1 MVAFEMG
8 GVMEDSYGNLLQRIE
23 TVLNAY
29 NIELVEHE
37 YSLSIKPTDLQDL
50 FPDEEDVGLTGTG
63 SVVSHGIFPCFFYMG
78 RLNRRIALLTNSFGK
93 AVVKVKA
100 ETENVKIFKAIVG
113 NGRLPLNLY
122 FKLV

>member
-8 GVMEDSYGNLLQRIE
+8 GVMEDSDGNLLLRIE

-29 NIELVEHE
+29 NIELAEHV
-37 YSLSIKPTDLQDL
+37 YSLLIKPTDLQDL

-63 SVVSHGIFPCFFYMG
+63 SVVCHAIFPCFFHMD

-93 AVVKVKA
+93 AMVKVKA
-100 ETENVKIFKAIVG
+100 GTENIKILS
-113 NGRLPLNLY
+113 LP
-122 FKLV
+122 

>member
-8 GVMEDSYGNLLQRIE
+8 RVMEDSDGNLLQRKE
-23 TVLNAY
+23 TVLHACNF
-29 NIELVEHE
+29 ELAEHV
-37 YSLSIKPTDLQDL
+37 YSLLIKPTELQDL

-63 SVVSHGIFPCFFYMG
+63 SVVCHAIFPCFFYMD

-100 ETENVKIFKAIVG
+100 GTENIKILS
-113 NGRLPLNLY
+113 LP
-122 FKLV
+122 